1 MYSLERKKLNHPYL
15 QTTQLSTLR
24 VPRNPQKNPGT
35 NQRALQGYIIQVKHT
50 HTHFF
55 FFFTVFLHSKE
66 HMGIEI
72 KNIIQFMSVKK

>member
-24 VPRNPQKNPGT
+24 VSRNPQKNPGT

-55 FFFTVFLHSKE
+55 FTVFLHSNE

-72 KNIIQFMSVKK
+72 KNTIPFTSVQK